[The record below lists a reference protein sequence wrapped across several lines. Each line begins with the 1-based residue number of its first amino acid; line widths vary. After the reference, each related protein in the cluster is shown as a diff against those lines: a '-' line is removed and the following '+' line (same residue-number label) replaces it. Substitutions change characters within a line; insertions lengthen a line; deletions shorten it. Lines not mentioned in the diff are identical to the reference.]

1 MLYRGHAS
9 GVRVEGN
16 WKEQFQFSS
25 NFRRG
30 LGLLLFAMFLIPSSL
45 WANTSKNCPTE
56 PGHAAIVSGET
67 YFGTKCVLNTASDL
81 DTFTFNASVGDT
93 WKMVAGTTNAEY
105 PNNVCMNLNDPN
117 GNLVIWTCSDSAANN
132 FAAVLI
138 PKLTL
143 AGVYTIVVYETKNA
157 SIDYGISLERISP
170 APADGTALTLGTVVS
185 GAITP
190 PSAQHAYT
198 VYGTTTGTYEVSATM
213 TSGAYPQNLC
223 FSVYQPGGTAVVGF
237 QCTDTAANEFT
248 AQAEFTPT
256 ADGTYVVIAY
266 SAVDN
271 DPLNSTLSVACAG
284 GICGKPTTTCSLK
297 DALTYN
303 ATTGTLTMDFTLG
316 TPYAVTWNAWV
327 TSENSMQSL
336 WSVSQPITEPPTTVT
351 MTQTLSKS
359 GKVGVLST
367 LTTPTKG
374 ITCSS
379 WAMINTGTP

>member
-1 MLYRGHAS
+1 
-9 GVRVEGN
+9 
-16 WKEQFQFSS
+16 
-25 NFRRG
+25 
-30 LGLLLFAMFLIPSSL
+30 L
-45 WANTSKNCPTE
+45 WAHTTENCPTE
-56 PGHAAIVSGET
+56 PGQAAIVSGET
-67 YFGTKCVLNTASDL
+67 YFGANCVLNTASDL
-81 DTFTFNASVGDT
+81 DTFTFSAGAGDT
-93 WKMVAGTTNAEY
+93 WKMVAGTTNAAY

-117 GNLVIWTCSDSAANN
+117 GNLVTWTCSDSAANN

-143 AGVYTIVVYETKNA
+143 AGVYTIVVYETKTA
-157 SIDYGISLERISP
+157 AIDYGISLERISP
-170 APADGTALTLGTVVS
+170 APADGTALTLGKVVS
-185 GAITP
+185 GAVTP

-198 VYGTTTGTYEVSATM
+198 VYGTTTGTYEVSAAM

-223 FSVYQPGGTAVVGF
+223 FSVYQPDGTAVVGF
-237 QCTDTAANEFT
+237 ECTDTAANKFT

-266 SAVDN
+266 SALDN
-271 DPLNSTLSVACAG
+271 DTFNYTISVACVAG
-284 GICGKPTTTCSLK
+284 TCPTAPPACSLK
-297 DALTYN
+297 DAPTYN

-327 TSENSMQSL
+327 TSQTSMQSL
-336 WSVSQPITEPPTTVT
+336 WSASEPITEPPTTVT

-367 LTTPTKG
+367 FTTPTKG

-379 WAMINTGTP
+379 WAIVNTGTP